1 MIDEGTA
8 VGYADAFCQLG
19 SVLDTFVLEDAR
31 YRPENHKKYLEE
43 IDQALTGMTLEKDK
57 KVIARLYQ
65 LKEFFIQRGIDN
77 GIK

>member
-31 YRPENHKKYLEE
+31 YRPENHEKYLEE
-43 IDQALTGMTLEKDK
+43 IDKALTDTTLDKESIRRLNKLKD
-57 KVIARLYQ
+57 Y
-65 LKEFFIQRGIDN
+65 FIQCGIDN